1 MRDNRLEFV
10 NSDRVAFWDKAQADD
25 GDRANATCR
34 FDILRLDN
42 GLLRLRLVPDR
53 STQGGTFFFR
63 RAEEKSINQEFG
75 AVPPEFRRVL
85 AAAEMTPDEAAA
97 MVDWLKAQKLDSPA
111 QLEVIDRLLQ
121 ARRHQITLA
130 QLFGMSNE
138 EAAAF
143 REVVKQVG
151 GDYERLVS
159 LATSDLLTP
168 TERKAVDKA
177 TSVVT
182 DLRRL
187 TEELPMDVQT
197 RVSVY
202 GRAGAAMTRQLEREA
217 IMAANGRGIAE
228 LQGGLGLQ
236 PGQAGNPA
244 AAFADA
250 IGAERPRGCR
260 GGKCPSTRRCAG
272 DTARRWRWW
281 SRRPGRRTRKCTR
294 RTRPGRVAGV

>member
-1 MRDNRLEFV
+1 MP
-10 NSDRVAFWDKAQADD
+10 
-25 GDRANATCR
+25 NAT
-34 FDILRLDN
+34 
-42 GLLRLRLVPDR
+42 
-53 STQGGTFFFR
+53 TQRGTFFFR
-63 RAEEKSINQEFG
+63 RTEEKSVDQEFS

-130 QLFGMSNE
+130 QLFGMSDE

-202 GRAGAAMTRQLEREA
+202 GRAASPWRGNWSGTRSWRPMGEGSPNSKVALDCSRARREILERLSLRR
-217 IMAANGRGIAE
+217 GRRWP
-228 LQGGLGLQ
+228 Q
-236 PGQAGNPA
+236 
-244 AAFADA
+244 
-250 IGAERPRGCR
+250 RR
-260 GGKCPSTRRCAG
+260 GGNAQHPALRRRRHVAVAPPRQPDDEAVVAGACCWAQTPTRWMKPS
-272 DTARRWRWW
+272 ARR
-281 SRRPGRRTRKCTR
+281 SRN
-294 RTRPGRVAGV
+294 